1 MPQTLPP
8 GGPTPSDGWGTPPTR
23 RDSTGGGPGGPSR
36 GGTTATITVTGQQ
49 KRVIALVAAV
59 LAAVVVAALA
69 FVVVRKVTEE
79 KPTGPLGWSDEE
91 TMSHF
96 IGAGFLQDCN
106 FGDDAYATMGIHD
119 VEVSKDGETCEGYVR
134 SGDDGPEAAVKIK
147 VSGKDYRYDSD
158 DSSPQDPDLST
169 WRKRSSGRSLGRSSS
184 IKTCQYWGATG
195 NLAPTYV
202 ETTGPCD
209 AIDPAARF
217 LQDLTAQRDWIA
229 AANRAKQGGGEFT
242 VERPRN
248 LRITPPTFRLED
260 DRWQEHLTD
269 AKDQPSKETVDFMES
284 RDSTFDLTEMSAT
297 RTEDGTKLCFAATFT
312 LGEGVRDND
321 WDLPELFIALP
332 GASSYEVGPDWDI
345 VGDTTVRPGLTAQGR
360 NCTTISALRNVDV
373 AVAIGGLT
381 RDHNSDSYGP
391 SDPDRWIWKTRI

>member
-106 FGDDAYATMGIHD
+106 FGDDAYAAMGIHD
-119 VEVSKDGETCEGYVR
+119 VTVSKDGETCEGYVR

-169 WRKRSSGRSLGRSSS
+169 WKRRSTTRSGGD
-184 IKTCQYWGATG
+184 KVCQYWGAAG

-248 LRITPPTFRLED
+248 LRITPPTFRLD
-260 DRWQEHLTD
+260 DATWQEHLTD
-269 AKDQPSKETVDFMES
+269 AKDQPSKETVDFLES

-297 RTEDGTKLCFAATFT
+297 RTEKGTKLCYAATFT

-321 WDLPELFIALP
+321 WYPPRLVIQLP
-332 GASSYEVGPDWDI
+332 GEKPDSVGLPWDT
-345 VGDTTVRPGLTAQGR
+345 VGDETVRPGLTAQGR
-360 NCTTISALRNVDV
+360 SCTTITTFRNIDVPV
-373 AVAIGGLT
+373 AVGGLS
-381 RDHNSDSYGP
+381 RNDPYSYDSSDNV
-391 SDPDRWIWKTRI
+391 RWIWKIHL